1 MDYMKTK
8 QFIDI
13 IIEGVLLLFGLIV
26 MVLGIVGYTNIK
38 VVFVS
43 ALFTYAIFNF
53 IQYYLTRK
61 SKDMEGLYTALASIL
76 IGIADLYFPFTN
88 NVVLPVSIM
97 IWAMLMSIIK
107 VIKADYYNDRRD
119 KVWKFKMV
127 TLAVFM
133 VISVLTS
140 VALNYNSNVQV
151 LIIGYYFVIN
161 GILELSEPIVK
172 YLLGK

>member
-1 MDYMKTK
+1 MKTK

-26 MVLGIVGYTNIK
+26 IVLGIVGYTNIK

>member
-1 MDYMKTK
+1 MKTK

-43 ALFTYAIFNF
+43 ALFIYAIFNF

>member
-1 MDYMKTK
+1 MKTK
-8 QFIDI
+8 QFVDI
-13 IIEGVLLLFGLIV
+13 IIEGVLLLFGLLI
-26 MVLGIVGYTNIK
+26 MILGIVGYTKIK

-61 SKDMEGLYTALASIL
+61 SKDMEGLYTALASVL
-76 IGIADLYFPFTN
+76 VGIADLYFPFTN

-97 IWAMLMSIIK
+97 VWSILMSIIK

-119 KVWKFKMV
+119 RVWKFKMV
-127 TLAVFM
+127 SLCVFM

-140 VALNYNSNVQV
+140 VALNYNNNVQV
-151 LIIGYYFVIN
+151 LIIGYFFVIN

>member
-1 MDYMKTK
+1 MKTK
-8 QFIDI
+8 QFVDI
-13 IIEGVLLLFGLIV
+13 IIEGVLLLFGLVI
-26 MVLGIVGYTNIK
+26 MILGIVGYSKIK

-53 IQYYLTRK
+53 IQFYLTRK
-61 SKDMEGLYTALASIL
+61 SKDMEGLYTALASVL
-76 IGIADLYFPFTN
+76 VGIADLYFPFTN

-97 IWAMLMSIIK
+97 VWSILMSIIK

-119 KVWKFKMV
+119 RVWKFKMV
-127 TLAVFM
+127 SLCVFM

-140 VALNYNSNVQV
+140 VALNYNNNVQV
-151 LIIGYYFVIN
+151 LIIGYFFVIN

>member
-1 MDYMKTK
+1 MM
-8 QFIDI
+8 I
-13 IIEGVLLLFGLIV
+13 
-26 MVLGIVGYTNIK
+26 LGIVGYNKIK

-76 IGIADLYFPFTN
+76 VGIADLYFPFTN
-88 NVVLPVSIM
+88 NVVLPLSIM
-97 IWAMLMSIIK
+97 VWAILMSIIK
-107 VIKADYYNDRRD
+107 LIKADYYNDRRD
-119 KVWKFKMV
+119 RVWKFKMV
-127 TLAVFM
+127 TLGLFM

>member
-1 MDYMKTK
+1 MKTK
-8 QFIDI
+8 QFVDI
-13 IIEGVLLLFGLIV
+13 IIEGVLLLFGLLI
-26 MVLGIVGYTNIK
+26 MILGIVGYSKIK

-61 SKDMEGLYTALASIL
+61 SKDMEGLYTALASVL
-76 IGIADLYFPFTN
+76 VGIADLYFPFTN

-97 IWAMLMSIIK
+97 VWSILMSIIK

-119 KVWKFKMV
+119 RVWKFKMV
-127 TLAVFM
+127 SLCVFM

-140 VALNYNSNVQV
+140 VALNYNNNVQV
-151 LIIGYYFVIN
+151 LIIGYFFVIN

>member
-1 MDYMKTK
+1 
-8 QFIDI
+8 
-13 IIEGVLLLFGLIV
+13 
-26 MVLGIVGYTNIK
+26 
-38 VVFVS
+38 
-43 ALFTYAIFNF
+43 
-53 IQYYLTRK
+53 
-61 SKDMEGLYTALASIL
+61 MEGLYTALASIL

-88 NVVLPVSIM
+88 NVVLPISIM
-97 IWAMLMSIIK
+97 AWAMLMSIIK

-119 KVWKFKMV
+119 RVWKFKMV

-140 VALNYNSNVQV
+140 VALNYNSNVQL

>member
-1 MDYMKTK
+1 MKTK

-13 IIEGVLLLFGLIV
+13 LVEGFLLLFGLVITI
-26 MVLGIVGYTNIK
+26 MGIVGYSKIK
-38 VVFVS
+38 VVFIS
-43 ALFTYAIFNF
+43 ALFVYAIFNY
-53 IQYYLTRK
+53 IQYRLTVK
-61 SKDMEGLYTALASIL
+61 SKDMEGLYTALASL
-76 IGIADLYFPFTN
+76 LVGIGDLYFPFSTN
-88 NVVLPVSIM
+88 NLVLPISIM
-97 IWAMLMSIIK
+97 VWAILMSVIK
-107 VIKADYYNDRRD
+107 VIKADYYNDRKD

-127 TLAVFM
+127 TLGVFM
-133 VISVLTS
+133 VISVITS

>member
-1 MDYMKTK
+1 MKTK
-8 QFIDI
+8 QFVDI
-13 IIEGVLLLFGLIV
+13 IIEGVLLLFGLLI
-26 MVLGIVGYTNIK
+26 MILGIVGYSKIK

-76 IGIADLYFPFTN
+76 VGIADLYFPFTN

-97 IWAMLMSIIK
+97 VWSILMSIIK

-119 KVWKFKMV
+119 RVWKFKMV
-127 TLAVFM
+127 SLCVFM

-140 VALNYNSNVQV
+140 VALNYNNNVQV
-151 LIIGYYFVIN
+151 LIIGYFFVIN

>member
-1 MDYMKTK
+1 MKTK
-8 QFIDI
+8 QFVDI
-13 IIEGVLLLFGLIV
+13 IIEGVLLLFGLII
-26 MVLGIVGYTNIK
+26 MVLGIVGYNKIK

-88 NVVLPVSIM
+88 NVVLPISIM
-97 IWAMLMSIIK
+97 AWAMLMSIIK

-119 KVWKFKMV
+119 RVWKFKMV

-140 VALNYNSNVQV
+140 VALNYNSNVQL

>member
-1 MDYMKTK
+1 MKTK
-8 QFIDI
+8 QFVDI
-13 IIEGVLLLFGLIV
+13 IIEGVLLLFGLLI
-26 MVLGIVGYTNIK
+26 MILGIVGYSKIK

-43 ALFTYAIFNF
+43 ALFTYAIFNI
-53 IQYYLTRK
+53 IQFYLTRK
-61 SKDMEGLYTALASIL
+61 SKDMEGLYTALASVL
-76 IGIADLYFPFTN
+76 VGIADLYFPFTN

-97 IWAMLMSIIK
+97 VWSILMSIIK

-119 KVWKFKMV
+119 RVWKFKMV
-127 TLAVFM
+127 SLCVFM

>member
-1 MDYMKTK
+1 MKTK
-8 QFIDI
+8 QFVDI
-13 IIEGVLLLFGLIV
+13 IIEGVLLLFGLVI
-26 MVLGIVGYTNIK
+26 MVLGIFGYDKIK

-61 SKDMEGLYTALASIL
+61 SKDMEGLYTSLASVL
-76 IGIADLYFPFTN
+76 VAIADISIPFTN
-88 NVVLPVSIM
+88 NIVLPLSIM
-97 IWAMLMSIIK
+97 VWAMLMSIIK

-119 KVWKFKMV
+119 RVWKFKMV
-127 TLAVFM
+127 TLGVFM

-140 VALNYNSNVQV
+140 VALNYNNNVQV
-151 LIIGYYFVIN
+151 LIIGYFFVIN

-172 YLLGK
+172 YLMGK

>member
-1 MDYMKTK
+1 MKTK
-8 QFIDI
+8 QFVDI
-13 IIEGVLLLFGLIV
+13 IIEGVLLLFGLVI
-26 MVLGIVGYTNIK
+26 MILGIVGYSKIK

-53 IQYYLTRK
+53 IQFYLTRK

-76 IGIADLYFPFTN
+76 VGIADLYFPFTN

-97 IWAMLMSIIK
+97 VWSILMSIIK

-119 KVWKFKMV
+119 RVWKFKMV
-127 TLAVFM
+127 SLCVFM

-140 VALNYNSNVQV
+140 VALNYNNNVQV
-151 LIIGYYFVIN
+151 LIIGYFFVIN

>member
-1 MDYMKTK
+1 MKTK
-8 QFIDI
+8 QFVDI
-13 IIEGVLLLFGLIV
+13 IIEGVLLLFGLVI
-26 MVLGIVGYTNIK
+26 MILGIVGYSKIK
-38 VVFVS
+38 VVFIS

-61 SKDMEGLYTALASIL
+61 SKDMEGLYTALASVL
-76 IGIADLYFPFTN
+76 VGIADLYFPFTN

-97 IWAMLMSIIK
+97 VWSILMSIIK

-119 KVWKFKMV
+119 RVWKFKMV
-127 TLAVFM
+127 SLCVFM

-140 VALNYNSNVQV
+140 VALNYNNNVQV
-151 LIIGYYFVIN
+151 LIIGYFFVIN

>member
-1 MDYMKTK
+1 MKTK